1 MLSRTMTVE
10 QDSSVTGGMSITGC
24 LNDFSLYV
32 FHPYGG
38 GRKVN
43 NLSTFNI
50 CDEVTW
56 YFMQHKAYKA
66 LSDKPNTT
74 NAYGTIHKGRPH

>member
-1 MLSRTMTVE
+1 MLGRTLTMD

-38 GRKVN
+38 GRKVSIASSYLIDK
-43 NLSTFNI
+43 LSI
-50 CDEVTW
+50 KWV
-56 YFMQHKAYKA
+56 
-66 LSDKPNTT
+66 
-74 NAYGTIHKGRPH
+74 

>member
-1 MLSRTMTVE
+1 MLSRTMTLD

-38 GRKVN
+38 GRKVRTLEQFSPRYLSWN
-43 NLSTFNI
+43 NSVFSRLIVFHAMR
-50 CDEVTW
+50 
-56 YFMQHKAYKA
+56 F
-66 LSDKPNTT
+66 
-74 NAYGTIHKGRPH
+74 

>member
-1 MLSRTMTVE
+1 MVTSYLDCYFFVYRMLGRTMTID

-38 GRKVN
+38 GRKV
-43 NLSTFNI
+43 I
-50 CDEVTW
+50 I
-56 YFMQHKAYKA
+56 
-66 LSDKPNTT
+66 SDKITS
-74 NAYGTIHKGRPH
+74 TIYTEVIA

>member
-1 MLSRTMTVE
+1 MCILIHFVCRMLGRTLTMD

-38 GRKVN
+38 GRKVCIVN
-43 NLSTFNI
+43 VAT
-50 CDEVTW
+50 
-56 YFMQHKAYKA
+56 Y
-66 LSDKPNTT
+66 
-74 NAYGTIHKGRPH
+74 